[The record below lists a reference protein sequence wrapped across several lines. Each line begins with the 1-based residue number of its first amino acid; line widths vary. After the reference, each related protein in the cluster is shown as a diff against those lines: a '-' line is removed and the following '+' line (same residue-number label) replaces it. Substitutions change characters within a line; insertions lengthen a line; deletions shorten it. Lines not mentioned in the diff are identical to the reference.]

1 MSRRTTRATKA
12 AAAAT
17 PGVSTA
23 MSNNNATT
31 RKDQAIK
38 PATNTKPPTT
48 KKRRKTTTTHT
59 AVAVPDP
66 RAPKRA
72 RSGYELFLLAGV
84 DLEAKEMVRVFMIFR
99 IRADV
104 RCHMH
109 AHAFIYFMRMH
120 TILKNTIF

>member
-12 AAAAT
+12 AAAAN

-23 MSNNNATT
+23 TSNNAAT
-31 RKDQAIK
+31 KDQAIK

-48 KKRRKTTTTHT
+48 KKRRKTTTHT

>member
-48 KKRRKTTTTHT
+48 KKRRKTTTHT

>member
-1 MSRRTTRATKA
+1 MSCRTTRATKA

-17 PGVSTA
+17 PDVFTA
-23 MSNNNATT
+23 TSNNNATT
-31 RKDQAIK
+31 KDRAIP
-38 PATNTKPPTT
+38 PATNTKPTTT
-48 KKRRKTTTTHT
+48 KKRRKTTTHT

-104 RCHMH
+104 CTQYSRTRYSNMLYTCTFHLIDKM
-109 AHAFIYFMRMH
+109 
-120 TILKNTIF
+120 

>member
-23 MSNNNATT
+23 TSNNAAT
-31 RKDQAIK
+31 KDQAIP
-38 PATNTKPPTT
+38 PAT
-48 KKRRKTTTTHT
+48 KKRRKTTTHT

-72 RSGYELFLLAGV
+72 RNGLELFLLAGV
-84 DLEAKEMVRVFMIFR
+84 DLEAKEMVRVFMTFR
-99 IRADV
+99 IRADIT
-104 RCHMH
+104 CTLHLFYAY
-109 AHAFIYFMRMH
+109 AHNTQEH
-120 TILKNTIF
+120 DILI

>member
-12 AAAAT
+12 AAAST

-23 MSNNNATT
+23 TSNNAVT
-31 RKDQAIK
+31 KDQAIK

-48 KKRRKTTTTHT
+48 KKRRKTTTHT

>member
-17 PGVSTA
+17 RVSTA
-23 MSNNNATT
+23 TSNNAAT
-31 RKDQAIK
+31 KDQAIP

-48 KKRRKTTTTHT
+48 KRRRKTTTHT

-104 RCHMH
+104 RWHMH
-109 AHAFIYFMRMH
+109 AHAFIYFMQQQ
-120 TILKNTIF
+120 

>member
-17 PGVSTA
+17 RVSTA
-23 MSNNNATT
+23 TSNNAAT
-31 RKDQAIK
+31 KDQAIP

-48 KKRRKTTTTHT
+48 KRRRKTTTHT

-72 RSGYELFLLAGV
+72 RSGFELFLLAGV

-104 RCHMH
+104 CTQYSRTRYSNMLYTCTFHLIDKM
-109 AHAFIYFMRMH
+109 
-120 TILKNTIF
+120 